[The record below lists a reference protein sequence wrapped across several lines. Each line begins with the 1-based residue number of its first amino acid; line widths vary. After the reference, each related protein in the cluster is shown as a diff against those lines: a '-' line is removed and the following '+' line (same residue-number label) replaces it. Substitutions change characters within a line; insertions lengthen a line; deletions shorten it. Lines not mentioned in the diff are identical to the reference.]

1 MASQNFQIV
10 IKAFDKTAKGLGSAT
25 RGIAAVAGSVLNL
38 KTALVGVA
46 GVAGFGLLVKS
57 SLDATDSLAKT
68 ASKIGT
74 TTEELSKLR
83 YAADLTG
90 VSATTM
96 DMALQRFT
104 RRTAEAAK
112 GTGEAKAALKELGLD
127 AKALVNMP
135 LSERML
141 ALSDSFSGARPEAEK
156 LALAFKLFDSEGAA
170 LVNTLALGK
179 DGLNAMFAEA
189 ETLGVVMSKLAAD
202 DVQKANDSFTRLR
215 TLLRGFRDQTVAK
228 LAPAIQL
235 ITDKIVEFGKS
246 ASGGDFENI
255 GSVIANKIIAGFKT
269 IVRVFQSILNI
280 IGETAHEMKRIYRNI
295 FSSQETKRN
304 EAELKKLETAALR
317 AGISIKK
324 ALDPDDSYSDRLS
337 EDNRKLVSE
346 INRIRNELNQI
357 ENRETTAY
365 VPFDFSGLLAS
376 LDEAGKAIGSVSDGT
391 DPLNDGVDTT
401 SNLFTQF
408 GTAVDTVRK
417 QLPSI
422 EDGMMGVAKQLS
434 DGVTNGFT
442 DAITGAKS
450 FSDAMKDMAKSVIN
464 SLIKMMI
471 QYHIT
476 KPLMEAVGA
485 KLGIPAG
492 GTATGKAIGGSVQ
505 AGQPYMVGE
514 RGQELFVPNQSGSI
528 IPNNELGGGSGVVVN
543 QTINVSTGVQQTVR
557 AEISNLMPQIQ
568 EATKSAVADA
578 RARGGS
584 YSKALL
590 GA

>member
-1 MASQNFQIV
+1 MANQNLNIT
-10 IKAFDKTAKGLGSAT
+10 IKALDKTKGAFASAARGIKAVGSA
-25 RGIAAVAGSVLNL
+25 IFSM
-38 KTALVGVA
+38 KTALA
-46 GVAGFGLLVKS
+46 GVVGAVGLGLLIRQS
-57 SLDATDSLAKT
+57 IQTTDALAKT

-141 ALSDSFSGARPEAEK
+141 ALSDAFSEARPEAEK

-202 DVQKANDSFTRLR
+202 NVQKANDALTRLF
-215 TLLRGFRDQTVAK
+215 TLFRGIKDQIVAALAPVIERLSTNILGALKEAIEGTGGSIEKFAQETIVNFVESFATFLVSLSEGVRALEAFGNGIGHIYQEFTDKPLERIFSTELSDKIADIGAKLNEFAHNLDFTSTTGKDLNNTTGTTSTLFGQFGDAISTVA
-228 LAPAIQL
+228 
-235 ITDKIVEFGKS
+235 
-246 ASGGDFENI
+246 
-255 GSVIANKIIAGFKT
+255 
-269 IVRVFQSILNI
+269 
-280 IGETAHEMKRIYRNI
+280 
-295 FSSQETKRN
+295 
-304 EAELKKLETAALR
+304 
-317 AGISIKK
+317 
-324 ALDPDDSYSDRLS
+324 
-337 EDNRKLVSE
+337 
-346 INRIRNELNQI
+346 NQMP
-357 ENRETTAY
+357 T
-365 VPFDFSGLLAS
+365 L
-376 LDEAGKAIGSVSDGT
+376 
-391 DPLNDGVDTT
+391 
-401 SNLFTQF
+401 
-408 GTAVDTVRK
+408 
-417 QLPSI
+417 

-476 KPLMEAVGA
+476 KPLMEVVGA
-485 KLGIPAG
+485 KLGIPASE
-492 GTATGKAIGGSVQ
+492 TAGPKAIGGSVQ

>member
-1 MASQNFQIV
+1 MANQNLNIT
-10 IKAFDKTAKGLGSAT
+10 IKALDKTKGAFASAARGIKAVGSA
-25 RGIAAVAGSVLNL
+25 IFSM
-38 KTALVGVA
+38 KTALA
-46 GVAGFGLLVKS
+46 GVVGAVGLGLLIRQS
-57 SLDATDSLAKT
+57 IQTTDALAKT

-141 ALSDSFSGARPEAEK
+141 ALSDAFSEARPEAEK

-179 DGLNAMFAEA
+179 DGLEAMFAEA
-189 ETLGVVMSKLAAD
+189 ETLGAVMSKLAAD
-202 DVQKANDSFTRLR
+202 NVQKANDALTRLF
-215 TLLRGFRDQTVAK
+215 TLFRGIKDQIVAA
-228 LAPAIQL
+228 LAPVIERLSTKILGALKKAIEG
-235 ITDKIVEFGKS
+235 T
-246 ASGGDFENI
+246 GGSIEKFAQE
-255 GSVIANKIIAGFKT
+255 T
-269 IVRVFQSILNI
+269 IVNFVKSFGRFLVSLSEGVRALEAFGNG
-280 IGETAHEMKRIYRNI
+280 IGHIYQQFTDQPLENI
-295 FSSQETKRN
+295 FSTELSDKIAEMGFKLNEFAHNLDFTSTAGKDLNNTTGTTSTLLSQFGD
-304 EAELKKLETAALR
+304 AIDTAA
-317 AGISIKK
+317 
-324 ALDPDDSYSDRLS
+324 
-337 EDNRKLVSE
+337 
-346 INRIRNELNQI
+346 NQMP
-357 ENRETTAY
+357 T
-365 VPFDFSGLLAS
+365 L
-376 LDEAGKAIGSVSDGT
+376 
-391 DPLNDGVDTT
+391 
-401 SNLFTQF
+401 Q
-408 GTAVDTVRK
+408 
-417 QLPSI
+417 
-422 EDGMMGVAKQLS
+422 DGMMGVAKQLS

-442 DAITGAKS
+442 DAITGAKK
-450 FSDAMKDMAKSVIN
+450 FSDAMKDMARSVIN

-528 IPNNELGGGSGVVVN
+528 IPNDQLGGGSGVVVN

-590 GA
+590 GV

>member
-1 MASQNFQIV
+1 MANQNLNIT
-10 IKAFDKTAKGLGSAT
+10 IKALDKTKGAFASAARGIKAVGSA
-25 RGIAAVAGSVLNL
+25 IFSM
-38 KTALVGVA
+38 KTALA
-46 GVAGFGLLVKS
+46 GVVGAVGLGLLIRQS
-57 SLDATDSLAKT
+57 IQTTDALAKT

-127 AKALVNMP
+127 AIELVNMP

-141 ALSDSFSGARPEAEK
+141 ALSDAFSEARPEAAK

-179 DGLNAMFAEA
+179 DGLEAMFAEA
-189 ETLGVVMSKLAAD
+189 QTLGVVMSTTAAKG
-202 DVQKANDSFTRLR
+202 VERANDALTRLFS
-215 TLLRGFRDQTVAK
+215 LFRGIRDQIVAA
-228 LAPAIQL
+228 LAPIIERLSNNILERLRDAIEDTNGSVEKFAQE
-235 ITDKIVEFGKS
+235 TIVNFVKSFGSFLMTLSQGIAAFSEFANSIYRAYQRLTGAESLEDLFGKQFAQS
-246 ASGGDFENI
+246 
-255 GSVIANKIIAGFKT
+255 IANAGQQLRDFADNLD
-269 IVRVFQSILNI
+269 F
-280 IGETAHEMKRIYRNI
+280 TA
-295 FSSQETKRN
+295 T
-304 EAELKKLETAALR
+304 
-317 AGISIKK
+317 
-324 ALDPDDSYSDRLS
+324 
-337 EDNRKLVSE
+337 V
-346 INRIRNELNQI
+346 
-357 ENRETTAY
+357 
-365 VPFDFSGLLAS
+365 
-376 LDEAGKAIGSVSDGT
+376 GKD
-391 DPLNDGVDTT
+391 LNDTT
-401 SNLFTQF
+401 DNSTNLFTQF
-408 GTAVDTVRK
+408 SNAIDTVLN
-417 QLPSI
+417 QLPSVQ
-422 EDGMMGVAKQLS
+422 DGLVNVAKQMT

-442 DAITGAKS
+442 DAITGAKK
-450 FSDAMKDMAKSVIN
+450 FSDAMKDMARSVIN

-476 KPLMEAVGA
+476 RPLMEAVGGA
-485 KLGIPAG
+485 FGIPS
-492 GTATGKAIGGSVQ
+492 TATGKAIGGSVQ

>member
-1 MASQNFQIV
+1 MANQNLNIT
-10 IKAFDKTAKGLGSAT
+10 IKALDKTKGAFASAARGIKAVGSA
-25 RGIAAVAGSVLNL
+25 IFSM
-38 KTALVGVA
+38 KTALA
-46 GVAGFGLLVKS
+46 GVVGAVGLGLLIRQS
-57 SLDATDSLAKT
+57 IQTTDALAKT

-141 ALSDSFSGARPEAEK
+141 ALSDAFSEARPEAEK

-179 DGLNAMFAEA
+179 DGLNAMFADA
-189 ETLGVVMSKLAAD
+189 QTLGIVMSSTAAKG
-202 DVQKANDSFTRLR
+202 VEKANDALTKLFSLFRGIRDQIVAALAPIIERLSNNILERLR
-215 TLLRGFRDQTVAK
+215 T
-228 LAPAIQL
+228 AIED
-235 ITDKIVEFGKS
+235 TS
-246 ASGGDFENI
+246 
-255 GSVIANKIIAGFKT
+255 GSVEKFAQET
-269 IVRVFQSILNI
+269 IVNFVKSFGRFLVSLSEGVRALEAFGNG
-280 IGETAHEMKRIYRNI
+280 IGHIYQQFTDQPLENI
-295 FSSQETKRN
+295 FSTELSDKIADMGFKLN
-304 EAELKKLETAALR
+304 EFAND
-317 AGISIKK
+317 
-324 ALDPDDSYSDRLS
+324 LDFTS
-337 EDNRKLVSE
+337 
-346 INRIRNELNQI
+346 
-357 ENRETTAY
+357 T
-365 VPFDFSGLLAS
+365 
-376 LDEAGKAIGSVSDGT
+376 AGKD
-391 DPLNDGVDTT
+391 LNNTTGTT
-401 SNLFTQF
+401 STLFSQF
-408 GTAVDTVRK
+408 GDAIATVAN
-417 QLPSI
+417 QMPSI
-422 EDGMMGVAKQLS
+422 QDGMMGVAKQLS

-476 KPLMEAVGA
+476 KPLMEAVGGA
-485 KLGIPAG
+485 FGIPS
-492 GTATGKAIGGSVQ
+492 TATGKAIGGSVQ

>member
-1 MASQNFQIV
+1 MANQNLNIT
-10 IKAFDKTAKGLGSAT
+10 IKALDKTKGAFASAARGIKAVGSA
-25 RGIAAVAGSVLNL
+25 IFSM
-38 KTALVGVA
+38 KTALA
-46 GVAGFGLLVKS
+46 GVVGAVGLGLLIRQS
-57 SLDATDSLAKT
+57 IQTTDALAKT

-141 ALSDSFSGARPEAEK
+141 ALSDAFSEARPEAEK

-202 DVQKANDSFTRLR
+202 NVQKANDALTRLF
-215 TLLRGFRDQTVAK
+215 TLFRGIKDQIVAA
-228 LAPAIQL
+228 LAPVIERLSTKILGALKEAIEGTGGSIEKFAQETIVNFVKSFAKFL
-235 ITDKIVEFGKS
+235 LNLSIGVQNFIKLGNAIGNVYQKLMNEPLTDIFSDDLVKS
-246 ASGGDFENI
+246 IENIAFSIGDF
-255 GSVIANKIIAGFKT
+255 ANNLDFTSTATKT
-269 IVRVFQSILNI
+269 
-280 IGETAHEMKRIYRNI
+280 
-295 FSSQETKRN
+295 
-304 EAELKKLETAALR
+304 
-317 AGISIKK
+317 
-324 ALDPDDSYSDRLS
+324 
-337 EDNRKLVSE
+337 
-346 INRIRNELNQI
+346 
-357 ENRETTAY
+357 
-365 VPFDFSGLLAS
+365 
-376 LDEAGKAIGSVSDGT
+376 
-391 DPLNDGVDTT
+391 LNDDVDTT

-476 KPLMEAVGA
+476 RPLMEAVGGA
-485 KLGIPAG
+485 FGIPS
-492 GTATGKAIGGSVQ
+492 TATGKAIGGSVQ

>member
-1 MASQNFQIV
+1 MANQNFKIV

-25 RGIAAVAGSVLNL
+25 RGIKAVAGSVLNL

-68 ASKIGT
+68 ARKIGT
-74 TTEELSKLR
+74 TTDALARLR

-112 GTGEAKAALKELGLD
+112 GTGEAKDALRELNID
-127 AKALVNMP
+127 AKSMLKLPLDQQMEA
-135 LSERML
+135 LSEAFEDVKSPADKVRL
-141 ALSDSFSGARPEAEK
+141 AM
-156 LALAFKLFDSEGAA
+156 KLFDSEGVA
-170 LVNTLALGK
+170 LVNTLGLGKEALIEMMKEADALGI
-179 DGLNAMFAEA
+179 
-189 ETLGVVMSKLAAD
+189 TLTSKAAKGVED
-202 DVQKANDSFTRLR
+202 ANDSFTRLR

-269 IVRVFQSILNI
+269 IVRVLQSILNI

-304 EAELKKLETAALR
+304 EAELKKLERAALR

-337 EDNRKLVSE
+337 EDNRRLVSE

-357 ENRETTAY
+357 ENRETAAY
-365 VPFDFSGLLAS
+365 VPFDFSGLLSS
-376 LDEAGKAIGSVSDGT
+376 LDEAGKAIGSVSDSTETLG
-391 DPLNDGVDTT
+391 DTT
-401 SNLFTQF
+401 DTTDNLFTQF
-408 GTAVDTVRK
+408 GTAVDTVKK

-476 KPLMEAVGA
+476 RPLMEAVGGA
-485 KLGIPAG
+485 FGIPS
-492 GTATGKAIGGSVQ
+492 TPTGKAIGGSVQ